1 MKRRFGR
8 RNGQTMVEYIIIVVL
23 IAITLLVLFSRLSKA
38 TGRKIAGATSALDEE
53 VGGEAQDLGEGARLE
68 DLHVVEAADE
78 ADAAATAVADTGHGV
93 GHVDVAVGGLLDG
106 VQRVDA

>member
-38 TGRKIAGATSALDEE
+38 TGRKIAGATSALD
-53 VGGEAQDLGEGARLE
+53 
-68 DLHVVEAADE
+68 
-78 ADAAATAVADTGHGV
+78 ADAGSEAEALAEDINENKVKN
-93 GHVDVAVGGLLDG
+93 LNPDG
-106 VQRVDA
+106 SFQP